1 MGLFDRF
8 RRKSAAATPEP
19 AEHGETQREVKPYRS
34 VQIISKDDDCCQAV
48 RDLQGQR
55 YLMSQVPML
64 PLALCDAEQCH
75 CTYQRFDDRRLDLRR
90 TSDFTHDLYAQYA
103 EEDNRSDDKPGRR
116 DDDWPGSR

>member
-8 RRKSAAATPEP
+8 QRKSTAAAPKP
-19 AEHGETQREVKPYRS
+19 AKHSDTLREAKPYRS
-34 VQIISKDDDCCQAV
+34 VQIIANVDDCCQAV

-64 PLALCDAEQCH
+64 PLALCDADTCH

-90 TSDFTHDLYAQYA
+90 TSDFAHDLLAQFA
-103 EEDNRSDDKPGRR
+103 EEDNRSNEKPGRR
-116 DDDWPGSR
+116 EDD